1 MLTFWLQ
8 SNKVPKVVVRALPSR
23 NFVIRFRFD
32 CMNEIW
38 EFYCFLNEEDGH
50 VVADNIPV
58 SFLRVELDR
67 ESTDVSD
74 CILFERK

>member
-1 MLTFWLQ
+1 
-8 SNKVPKVVVRALPSR
+8 
-23 NFVIRFRFD
+23 
-32 CMNEIW
+32 MNEIW

-50 VVADNIPV
+50 IVADNIPV